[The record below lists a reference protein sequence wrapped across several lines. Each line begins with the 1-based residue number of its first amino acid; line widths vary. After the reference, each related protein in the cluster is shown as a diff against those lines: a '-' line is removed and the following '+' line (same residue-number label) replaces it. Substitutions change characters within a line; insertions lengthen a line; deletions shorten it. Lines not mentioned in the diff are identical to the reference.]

1 VQTDEWYV
9 HDRLFKANFEDKR
22 AAVDKVDK
30 EKIFECMS
38 ERGRERER
46 ERERNKRMAGTEDWG
61 DIGKNNKQSEKM
73 MKNLGKMWGKKSWKW
88 LLRRPKWWCWWRK
101 RKSEENE

>member
-46 ERERNKRMAGTEDWG
+46 ERERNKRMAGTED
-61 DIGKNNKQSEKM
+61 
-73 MKNLGKMWGKKSWKW
+73 
-88 LLRRPKWWCWWRK
+88 
-101 RKSEENE
+101 

>member
-1 VQTDEWYV
+1 VGVHLNLYKVRVEGSIVNTPRIQITDQLFKSNLTYCVVCIFTVQTDEWYV

-38 ERGRERER
+38 ERGRRER
-46 ERERNKRMAGTEDWG
+46 ERERG
-61 DIGKNNKQSEKM
+61 ISE
-73 MKNLGKMWGKKSWKW
+73 W
-88 LLRRPKWWCWWRK
+88 LVQKI
-101 RKSEENE
+101 EEI